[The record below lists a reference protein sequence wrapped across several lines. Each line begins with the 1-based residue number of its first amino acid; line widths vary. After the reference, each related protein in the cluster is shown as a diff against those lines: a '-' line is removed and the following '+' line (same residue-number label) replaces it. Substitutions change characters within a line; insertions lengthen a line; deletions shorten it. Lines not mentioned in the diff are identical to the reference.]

1 MGMTINTNLSALDAY
16 RNLSN
21 TQTALASSLQ
31 KLSSG
36 LRINSAADDAA
47 GLSISEGLQSQV
59 SGTAVATANAQDG
72 VNVIQTA
79 DGALGQVDT
88 ILQRMRDL
96 AVQGAND
103 SNSSASRQAIQD
115 EANSLGQEIYRIS
128 QNTNFNGINLM
139 QGTGTAPTSLTFQV
153 GTGSTADNE
162 IVVNTGNLS
171 ATGDVGSL
179 QSASATSNPTG
190 FDVSSNTAATNT
202 IATIDTA
209 IAAVST
215 DRSSLGASQNRL
227 TSAINLLSVSG
238 ENLTAAESTITD
250 TDMASE
256 MVNYTRDSILAQA
269 GVSML
274 AQANQMNQGVLKLFG

>member
-21 TQTALASSLQ
+21 TQNALASSLQ

-103 SNSSASRQAIQD
+103 SNSAASRTAIQD

-139 QGTGTAPTSLTFQV
+139 QGNATDPTSLTFQV
-153 GTGSTADNE
+153 GTGSSADNE
-162 IVVNTGNLS
+162 ITVNTGNLS

-179 QSASATSNPTG
+179 QSTSATTNPTG
-190 FDVSSNTAATNT
+190 FDVSTNAAATTT

-209 IAAVST
+209 IAAVSA

-256 MVNYTRDSILAQA
+256 MVNYTRDSILSQA

-274 AQANQMNQGVLKLFG
+274 AQANQMNQGVLKLFS

>member
-36 LRINSAADDAA
+36 LKINSAADDAA

-103 SNSSASRQAIQD
+103 SNSAASRTSIQD

-139 QGTGTAPTSLTFQV
+139 QGSGTAPTSLTFQV
-153 GTGSTADNE
+153 GTGSSADNE

-179 QSASATSNPTG
+179 QSTSATTNPTG
-190 FDVSSNTAATNT
+190 FDVSSNTAATTT

-209 IAAVST
+209 IAAVSA

-256 MVNYTRDSILAQA
+256 MVNYTRDSILSQA

-274 AQANQMNQGVLKLFG
+274 AQANQMNQGVLKLFS